1 MNWKFWK
8 KKKKQFK
15 DEEIIRLVG
24 ALTIMEIKNSR
35 SFRRKIEKT
44 AYGRKVNQLI
54 HY

>member
-8 KKKKQFK
+8 RNKNTLK
-15 DEEIIRLVG
+15 DEEILRLVG

>member
-8 KKKKQFK
+8 RNKKQLK
-15 DEEIIRLVG
+15 DEEILRLVG